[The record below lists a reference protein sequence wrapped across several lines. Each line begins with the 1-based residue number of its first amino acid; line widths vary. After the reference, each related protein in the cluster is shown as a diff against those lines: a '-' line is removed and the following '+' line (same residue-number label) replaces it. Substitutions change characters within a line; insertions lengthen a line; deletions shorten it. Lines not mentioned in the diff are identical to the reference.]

1 MTSGPP
7 RTPSDVLRTLTT
19 TRLGELCRSARI
31 EVDGPRKSDYVAAL
45 AEDADDFAAALGRLS
60 PDELRAVCRHCGFE
74 IRGRTKADLVASITG
89 ALRPA
94 SGRRKPRKGAQAPEK
109 DRLAALLAMPV
120 RDALRRFEQLYYSDL
135 IARHDTR
142 AEAALAAGMT
152 LEGLRVALLRLDL
165 AGRRRR

>member
-1 MTSGPP
+1 MTSGPS

-19 TRLGELCRSARI
+19 TRLGELCRAARI

-45 AEDADDFAAALGRLS
+45 AEDPVDFAAALGRLAS
-60 PDELRAVCRHCGFE
+60 DELRTVCRHCGFE
-74 IRGRTKADLVASITG
+74 IRGRSKADLIASVMAG
-89 ALRPA
+89 VRPA
-94 SGRRKPRKGAQAPEK
+94 GGRSRKGAPAEK
-109 DRLAALLAMPV
+109 DRLAALLALPI